1 MKLPIYE
8 LRSSENFTTFE
19 FTSTGPKGEIPKL
32 IQFSA
37 TNYRDVF
44 NLAFGDKNPE
54 TGGLDDIVISN
65 NGDSEKILA
74 TVVRCVYAFTQ
85 NNPEAWIYASGSTK
99 SRTRLY
105 RMGIAKFFEEAK
117 KDFEIYGQ
125 INDEWESFRSNVDYE
140 AFLVKLRNA

>member
-19 FTSTGPKGEIPKL
+19 FTSIGPKGEIPKL
-32 IQFSA
+32 IQFST

-54 TGGLDDIVISN
+54 TGNLDDMVISN
-65 NGDSEKILA
+65 NGDSEKVLA
-74 TVVRCVYAFTQ
+74 TVVRCVYAFTHK
-85 NNPEAWIYASGSTK
+85 NPESWIYASGSTK

-105 RMGIAKFFEEAK
+105 RMGIAKFFEEANN
-117 KDFEIYGQ
+117 DFEIYGQ